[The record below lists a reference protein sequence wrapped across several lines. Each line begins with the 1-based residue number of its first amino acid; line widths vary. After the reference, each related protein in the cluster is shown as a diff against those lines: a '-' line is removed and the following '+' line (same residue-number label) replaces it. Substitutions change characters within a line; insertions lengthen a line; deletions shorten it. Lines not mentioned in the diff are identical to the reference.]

1 MNKWKVGFRG
11 TAVAAVSL
19 SALTLAGCGN
29 SGTGTNSG
37 NGSSAT
43 GSNTVNSS
51 SNTAGNG
58 AKTSGE
64 SKGIAH
70 IAYAGSLQ
78 LANNKYVG
86 PAFQK
91 QSGYTFQ
98 GRGGGSFAVANLIK
112 SGEIQADAFES
123 VGTAPIQ
130 ALGSKYADWAVG
142 FASSPLVIAYSEKSP
157 FAKQLDAIRKGQ
169 KPISDLFTLMEKPS
183 FHLGRTN
190 PQTDPQGQAFVFMMR
205 LAQSQLKLP
214 AGTAAKV
221 LGGVN
226 NSKQIFSETGILSRL
241 QAGQLDA
248 TSAYQSE
255 AIQRN
260 LPYIKLPDSINL
272 GNPKKAKLYAT
283 AKLKLKNGKTVSGK
297 PLEIYVAALK
307 TAPDGQAADSFI
319 HFVLSQKGLNL
330 YKQNGYQLTP
340 AKVWGNKAN
349 IPGSIQSELK
359 QP

>member
-1 MNKWKVGFRG
+1 M
-11 TAVAAVSL
+11 AAVSL
-19 SALTLAGCGN
+19 SVLTLAGCGT
-29 SGTGTNSG
+29 SGTGG
-37 NGSSAT
+37 NGGSGSAA
-43 GSNTVNSS
+43 GSNSANGNTA
-51 SNTAGNG
+51 NTAGP
-58 AKTSGE
+58 SG
-64 SKGIAH
+64 SHASAGGKGTAQ

-78 LANNKYVG
+78 LANNQYVG

-130 ALGSKYADWAVG
+130 TLGSKYADWAVG
-142 FASSPLVIAYSEKSP
+142 FASSPLVIAYSSKSP

-169 KPISDLFTLMEKPS
+169 QPITDLFKLMEKPS

-190 PQTDPQGQAFVFMMR
+190 PETDPQGQAFVFMTM

-214 AGTAAKV
+214 SGTVDKV
-221 LGGVN
+221 LGGIDN
-226 NSKQIFSETGILSRL
+226 KKQTFSETGILSRL

-248 TSAYQSE
+248 ASAYQSE

-283 AKLKLKNGKTVSGK
+283 AKFKLKNGQTVEGK
-297 PLEIYVAALK
+297 PLEIYVTALK
-307 TAPDGQAADSFI
+307 TPPSAKAADSFV
-319 HFVLSQKGLNL
+319 HFVLSQKGRNL

-340 AKVWGNKAN
+340 FKIWGDASN
-349 IPGSIQSELK
+349 IPANIQSEMK
-359 QP
+359 QQ